1 MTNSPQNK
9 NYQANYEL
17 ISLPQSVDKKRPA
30 GIDAYKEPLLTGN
43 IALRLKAETEVFV
56 SSGIIAMNQDVA
68 HQTRRIPLVKTAI
81 WKDNIIVI
89 PGSSLKGVVRSIYE
103 AITCSC
109 LCKVTKGYKDQG
121 KQYIKINVADDF
133 QECKIDIK
141 KQEKQKVC
149 PACRIFGAMGW
160 IGLIRFTDAVCE
172 QKGCKTDFVPSL
184 REPDKKLSKYYDKD
198 KDQDKKVNK
207 RKFYYLEEQSE
218 SQEKRGI
225 DVQQA
230 KSGNT
235 FQTELHFMNLSL
247 AELGTLFIVL
257 GQDKNNRLFL
267 KVGGGKGVGRGTMT
281 VEVTQVE
288 KVTGGKTLSQR
299 YSSYEL
305 SGTEIIKGN
314 KLENFINEAIEKS
327 HNKKLVQIE
336 QLEELKKV
344 LGRFNG
350 EESQTNK

>member
-1 MTNSPQNK
+1 MTNSPQNNK

-56 SSGIIAMNQDVA
+56 SSGIIAMSQDVA
-68 HQTRRIPLVKTAI
+68 HQTTRDIPLVKTAI
-81 WKDNIIVI
+81 WKDNLLVI

-103 AITCSC
+103 AITLSC
-109 LCKVTKGYKDQG
+109 LCKVTKRYKGQN
-121 KQYIKINVADDF
+121 KKNIEINIADGF

-141 KQEKQKVC
+141 KQEKQEVC

-172 QKGCKTDFVPSL
+172 QEGCKTDFVPSL
-184 REPDKKLSKYYDKD
+184 REPNKKLSKYYD

-207 RKFYYLEEQSE
+207 RKFYYLEKQSE

-230 KSGNT
+230 KSGHT
-235 FQTELHFMNLSL
+235 FQAELHFMNLCL

-257 GQDKNNRLFL
+257 GQDKNHPISL
-267 KVGGGKGVGRGTMT
+267 KVGGGKSVGRGAMT

-288 KVTGGKTLSQR
+288 KVTGGNTLSQR

-305 SGTEIIKGN
+305 SGTDIITDN
-314 KLENFINEAIEKS
+314 QLVDFINKAIKES
-327 HNKKLVQIE
+327 HYKKLVQIE

-350 EESQTNK
+350 E